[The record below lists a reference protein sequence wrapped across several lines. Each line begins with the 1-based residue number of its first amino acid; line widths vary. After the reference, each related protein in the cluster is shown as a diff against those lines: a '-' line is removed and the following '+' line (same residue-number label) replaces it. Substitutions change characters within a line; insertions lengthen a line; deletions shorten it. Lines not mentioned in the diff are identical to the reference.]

1 MTTTHAIVNPWAW
14 QEAYGFVQAHAVTE
28 ARRTLYCAGQTA
40 VDDDGRPLHAGDMPA
55 QLAKA
60 VDNLEAVLAA
70 GDATLADVVRLN
82 YYVTDLPAFFRSLE
96 ALKDRLQRSGCRPAS
111 TLLNVAALHHPDILV
126 EIEATAVV

>member
-1 MTTTHAIVNPWAW
+1 MTTNHAIVNPWAW

-40 VDDDGRPLHAGDMPA
+40 VDDEGRPLHVGEMPA

-70 GDATLADVVRLN
+70 GDAALADVVRLH
-82 YYVTDLPAFFRSLE
+82 YYVRDMSAF
-96 ALKDRLQRSGCRPAS
+96 
-111 TLLNVAALHHPDILV
+111 
-126 EIEATAVV
+126 